1 MVNAVLYDP
10 ADALLSERDMKTM
23 NNRTKIATWI
33 GCVAVAFLPAFG
45 WAERVKD
52 ISQVQ
57 GVRGNQLV
65 GYGLVVGLDSS
76 GDQVTQT
83 PFTVQSIK
91 SMLAQLG
98 VNVPPNINPQ
108 TKNVA
113 AVMVHAEL
121 PPFSKPGQTIDVTVS
136 SMGNAKSLRGG
147 ALLMTPLKGI
157 NGEIYAIAQGS
168 LIVSGFGAEG
178 ADGSS
183 VTVNTPS
190 AGRIPNGA
198 TVERSI
204 PSPFDDE
211 PKITLNLNSP
221 DFTTAQRL
229 AASINN
235 TLGEGIASP
244 VDAVS
249 VDVRAPTSAAA
260 KVEFLSILENLPV
273 DPAAASAK
281 VVVNSRSG
289 TIVIGSDVR
298 IKEAAVAHGNLTVR
312 ISEDLQVSQ
321 PGAFAGGGQTVVT
334 PGTDVAIEEEDA
346 RMFVLSPGVSLQEL
360 VDAVNQ
366 VGAAPGDVIAVLEAL
381 QQAGAMSAQLIV
393 I

>member
-1 MVNAVLYDP
+1 MNTLNTLITWARCVGIAV
-10 ADALLSERDMKTM
+10 TV
-23 NNRTKIATWI
+23 WI
-33 GCVAVAFLPAFG
+33 GCLALAFMPALAL
-45 WAERVKD
+45 AERVKD

-98 VNVPPNINPQ
+98 VNVPANINPQ

-204 PSPFDDE
+204 PSPFDNE
-211 PKITLNLNSP
+211 PKITLNLHSP

-249 VDVRAPTSAAA
+249 VDVRAPVSAAA

-312 ISEDLQVSQ
+312 ISEDYQVSH
-321 PGAFAGGGQTVVT
+321 PGAFAQGGQTVVT
-334 PGTDVAIEEEDA
+334 PGSEVAIEEDDA

>member
-1 MVNAVLYDP
+1 MNTLNTLITWARCVGIAV
-10 ADALLSERDMKTM
+10 TV
-23 NNRTKIATWI
+23 WI
-33 GCVAVAFLPAFG
+33 GCLALAFMPALAL
-45 WAERVKD
+45 AERVKD

-98 VNVPPNINPQ
+98 VNVPSNINPQ

-121 PPFSKPGQTIDVTVS
+121 PPFAKPGQTIDVTVS

-178 ADGSS
+178 ADGSR

-198 TVERSI
+198 TVERSV

-211 PKITLNLNSP
+211 PRITLNLHAP

-249 VDVRAPTSAAA
+249 VDVRAPVSAAA

-273 DPAAASAK
+273 DTAAASAK

-312 ISEDLQVSQ
+312 ITEDYQVSQ
-321 PGAFAGGGQTVVT
+321 PGAFATGGQTVVT
-334 PGTDVAIEEEDA
+334 PGSEVDIEEEEA

>member
-1 MVNAVLYDP
+1 MVDAVLYDP

-23 NNRTKIATWI
+23 NNRKRIATWI
-33 GCVAVAFLPAFG
+33 GCVAIAFMPAFAL
-45 WAERVKD
+45 AERVKD

-204 PSPFDDE
+204 PSPFDNE
-211 PKITLNLNSP
+211 PKITLNLHSP

-249 VDVRAPTSAAA
+249 VDVRAPVSAAA

-312 ISEDLQVSQ
+312 ISEDYQVSQ
-321 PGAFAGGGQTVVT
+321 PGAFAEGGQTVVT
-334 PGTDVAIEEEDA
+334 PGSDVAIEEEDA

>member
-1 MVNAVLYDP
+1 
-10 ADALLSERDMKTM
+10 M
-23 NNRTKIATWI
+23 NNRRKITTWI
-33 GCVAVAFLPAFG
+33 GCVALAFMPAFAL
-45 WAERVKD
+45 AERVKD

-98 VNVPPNINPQ
+98 VNVPANINPQ

-178 ADGSS
+178 ADG
-183 VTVNTPS
+183 
-190 AGRIPNGA
+190 A
-198 TVERSI
+198 
-204 PSPFDDE
+204 
-211 PKITLNLNSP
+211 
-221 DFTTAQRL
+221 
-229 AASINN
+229 
-235 TLGEGIASP
+235 
-244 VDAVS
+244 
-249 VDVRAPTSAAA
+249 
-260 KVEFLSILENLPV
+260 
-273 DPAAASAK
+273 
-281 VVVNSRSG
+281 
-289 TIVIGSDVR
+289 
-298 IKEAAVAHGNLTVR
+298 
-312 ISEDLQVSQ
+312 
-321 PGAFAGGGQTVVT
+321 
-334 PGTDVAIEEEDA
+334 
-346 RMFVLSPGVSLQEL
+346 
-360 VDAVNQ
+360 
-366 VGAAPGDVIAVLEAL
+366 
-381 QQAGAMSAQLIV
+381 
-393 I
+393 

>member
-1 MVNAVLYDP
+1 MNTLNTLITWARCVGIAV
-10 ADALLSERDMKTM
+10 TV
-23 NNRTKIATWI
+23 WI
-33 GCVAVAFLPAFG
+33 GCLALAFVPAFAL
-45 WAERVKD
+45 AERVKD

-121 PPFSKPGQTIDVTVS
+121 PPFAKPGQTIDVTVS

-198 TVERSI
+198 TVERSV

-211 PKITLNLNSP
+211 PRITLNLNAP

-312 ISEDLQVSQ
+312 ITEDYQVSQ
-321 PGAFAGGGQTVVT
+321 PGAFATGGQTVVT
-334 PGTDVAIEEEDA
+334 PGSEVDIEEEDA

>member
-1 MVNAVLYDP
+1 M
-10 ADALLSERDMKTM
+10 TM
-23 NNRTKIATWI
+23 MQNLKKMIAWI
-33 GCVAVAFLPAFG
+33 GCAVLAFMPAFAL
-45 WAERVKD
+45 AERVKD

-121 PPFSKPGQTIDVTVS
+121 PPFAKPGQTIDVTVS

-198 TVERSI
+198 TVERSV
-204 PSPFDDE
+204 PSPFDNE

-249 VDVRAPTSAAA
+249 VDVRAPVSAAA

-298 IKEAAVAHGNLTVR
+298 IKRAAVAHGNLTVR

-321 PGAFAGGGQTVVT
+321 PGAFAGAGQTVVT
-334 PGTDVAIEEEDA
+334 PGSDVAIEEEDA

-381 QQAGAMSAQLIV
+381 QQAGAMNAQLIV

>member
-1 MVNAVLYDP
+1 MTTMKNL
-10 ADALLSERDMKTM
+10 KTM
-23 NNRTKIATWI
+23 ITWI
-33 GCVAVAFLPAFG
+33 GCAALAFMPAFAL
-45 WAERVKD
+45 AERVKD

-211 PKITLNLNSP
+211 PKITLNLNAP

-334 PGTDVAIEEEDA
+334 PGSEVSIEEEDA

>member
-1 MVNAVLYDP
+1 MNTLNTLITWARCVGIAV
-10 ADALLSERDMKTM
+10 TV
-23 NNRTKIATWI
+23 WI
-33 GCVAVAFLPAFG
+33 GCLALAFMPALAL
-45 WAERVKD
+45 AERVKD

-98 VNVPPNINPQ
+98 VNVPANINPQ

-204 PSPFDDE
+204 PSPFDNE
-211 PKITLNLNSP
+211 PKITLNLHSP

-249 VDVRAPTSAAA
+249 VDVRAPVSAAA

-312 ISEDLQVSQ
+312 ISEDYQVSQ
-321 PGAFAGGGQTVVT
+321 PGAFAQGGQTAVT
-334 PGTDVAIEEEDA
+334 PGSEVAIEEDDA

>member
-1 MVNAVLYDP
+1 
-10 ADALLSERDMKTM
+10 MKTLNTMM
-23 NNRTKIATWI
+23 NWARSIALAVITWSA
-33 GCVAVAFLPAFG
+33 CLALAFMPAFAL
-45 WAERVKD
+45 AERVKD

-121 PPFSKPGQTIDVTVS
+121 PPFAKPGQTIDVTVS

-198 TVERSI
+198 TVERSV

-211 PKITLNLNSP
+211 PKITLNLNAP

-312 ISEDLQVSQ
+312 ISEDYQVSQ
-321 PGAFAGGGQTVVT
+321 PGAFAGGGQTVVK
-334 PGTDVAIEEEDA
+334 PGSDVVIEEEDA

>member
-1 MVNAVLYDP
+1 MTTMKNL
-10 ADALLSERDMKTM
+10 KTM
-23 NNRTKIATWI
+23 ITWI
-33 GCVAVAFLPAFG
+33 GCAALAFMPAFAL
-45 WAERVKD
+45 AERVKD

-204 PSPFDDE
+204 PSPFNDE
-211 PKITLNLNSP
+211 PKITLNLNAP

-312 ISEDLQVSQ
+312 ISEDYQVSQ

-334 PGTDVAIEEEDA
+334 PGSDVAIEEEDA

>member
-23 NNRTKIATWI
+23 NSRTKIATWI
-33 GCVAVAFLPAFG
+33 GCVAIALLPAFAL
-45 WAERVKD
+45 AERVKD

-273 DPAAASAK
+273 DPAAASAM

>member
-1 MVNAVLYDP
+1 
-10 ADALLSERDMKTM
+10 MKTLNTMM
-23 NNRTKIATWI
+23 NWARSVALAVITWSA
-33 GCVAVAFLPAFG
+33 CLALAFMPAFAL
-45 WAERVKD
+45 AERVKD

-121 PPFSKPGQTIDVTVS
+121 PPFAKPGQTIDVTVS

-198 TVERSI
+198 TVERSV

-211 PKITLNLNSP
+211 PKITLNLNAP

-249 VDVRAPTSAAA
+249 VDVRAPVSAAA

-312 ISEDLQVSQ
+312 ISEDYQVSQ

-334 PGTDVAIEEEDA
+334 PGSDVAIEEEDA

>member
-1 MVNAVLYDP
+1 MNTLNTLITWARCVGIAV
-10 ADALLSERDMKTM
+10 TV
-23 NNRTKIATWI
+23 WI
-33 GCVAVAFLPAFG
+33 GCLALAFMPALAL
-45 WAERVKD
+45 AERVKD

-98 VNVPPNINPQ
+98 VNVPSNINPQ

-121 PPFSKPGQTIDVTVS
+121 PPFAKPGQTIDVTVS

-178 ADGSS
+178 ADGSR

-198 TVERSI
+198 TVERSV

-211 PKITLNLNSP
+211 PRITLNLNAP

-249 VDVRAPTSAAA
+249 VDVRAPVSAAA

-273 DPAAASAK
+273 DTAAASAK

-312 ISEDLQVSQ
+312 ITEDYQVSQ
-321 PGAFAGGGQTVVT
+321 PGAFATGGQTVVT
-334 PGTDVAIEEEDA
+334 PGSEVDIEEEEA
-346 RMFVLSPGVSLQEL
+346 RMFVLIPGVSLQEL

-366 VGAAPGDVIAVLEAL
+366 VGAAPGDLIAVLEAL

>member
-1 MVNAVLYDP
+1 MVNAALYDP

-23 NNRTKIATWI
+23 NSRTKIATWI
-33 GCVAVAFLPAFG
+33 GCVAIALLPAFAL
-45 WAERVKD
+45 AERVKD

>member
-1 MVNAVLYDP
+1 MMQNLKK
-10 ADALLSERDMKTM
+10 M
-23 NNRTKIATWI
+23 IAWI
-33 GCVAVAFLPAFG
+33 GCAVLAFMPAFAL
-45 WAERVKD
+45 AERVKD

-121 PPFSKPGQTIDVTVS
+121 PPFAKPGQTIDVTVS

-198 TVERSI
+198 TVERSV
-204 PSPFDDE
+204 PSPFDNE

-249 VDVRAPTSAAA
+249 VDVRAPVSAAA

-298 IKEAAVAHGNLTVR
+298 IKRAAVAHGNLTVR

-321 PGAFAGGGQTVVT
+321 PGAFAGAGQTVVT
-334 PGTDVAIEEEDA
+334 PGSDVAIEEEDA

-381 QQAGAMSAQLIV
+381 QQAGAMNAQLIV

>member
-1 MVNAVLYDP
+1 MNTLN
-10 ADALLSERDMKTM
+10 TM
-23 NNRTKIATWI
+23 MTWAR
-33 GCVAVAFLPAFG
+33 CVALAVTVWTGCLALAFMPAFAL
-45 WAERVKD
+45 AERVKD

-121 PPFSKPGQTIDVTVS
+121 PPFAKPGQTIDVTVS

-198 TVERSI
+198 TVERSV

-211 PKITLNLNSP
+211 PRITLNLNAP

-312 ISEDLQVSQ
+312 ITEDYQVSQ
-321 PGAFAGGGQTVVT
+321 PGAFAAGGQTVVT
-334 PGTDVAIEEEDA
+334 PGSEVDIEEEDA

>member
-1 MVNAVLYDP
+1 MNTLNTLITWARCVGIAV
-10 ADALLSERDMKTM
+10 TV
-23 NNRTKIATWI
+23 WI
-33 GCVAVAFLPAFG
+33 GCLALAFMPALAL
-45 WAERVKD
+45 AERVKD

-98 VNVPPNINPQ
+98 VNVPSNINPQ

-121 PPFSKPGQTIDVTVS
+121 PPFAKPGQTIDVTVS

-178 ADGSS
+178 EDGSR

-198 TVERSI
+198 TVERSV

-211 PKITLNLNSP
+211 PRITLNLHAP

-249 VDVRAPTSAAA
+249 VDVRAPVSAAA

-273 DPAAASAK
+273 DTAAASAK

-312 ISEDLQVSQ
+312 ITEDYQVSQ
-321 PGAFAGGGQTVVT
+321 PGAFATGGQTVVT
-334 PGTDVAIEEEDA
+334 PGSEVDIEEEEA

>member
-1 MVNAVLYDP
+1 
-10 ADALLSERDMKTM
+10 MKTLNTMM
-23 NNRTKIATWI
+23 NWARCVTLAVVTWAACLALAFMPAIA
-33 GCVAVAFLPAFG
+33 L
-45 WAERVKD
+45 AERVKD

-121 PPFSKPGQTIDVTVS
+121 PPFAKPGQTIDVTVS

-147 ALLMTPLKGI
+147 ALLMTPMKGI

-198 TVERSI
+198 TVERSV

-211 PKITLNLNSP
+211 PRITLNLNAP

-312 ISEDLQVSQ
+312 ITEDYQVSQ
-321 PGAFAGGGQTVVT
+321 PGAFAAGGQTVVT
-334 PGTDVAIEEEDA
+334 PGSEVDIEEEDA

>member
-1 MVNAVLYDP
+1 MNTLNTLITWARCVGIAV
-10 ADALLSERDMKTM
+10 TV
-23 NNRTKIATWI
+23 WI
-33 GCVAVAFLPAFG
+33 GCLALAFMPALAL
-45 WAERVKD
+45 AERVKD

-98 VNVPPNINPQ
+98 VNVPANINPQ

-204 PSPFDDE
+204 PSPFDNE
-211 PKITLNLNSP
+211 PKITLNLHSP

-249 VDVRAPTSAAA
+249 VDVRAPVSAAA

-312 ISEDLQVSQ
+312 ISEDYQVSQ
-321 PGAFAGGGQTVVT
+321 PGAFAQGGQTVVT
-334 PGTDVAIEEEDA
+334 PGSDVAIEEEDA

>member
-1 MVNAVLYDP
+1 MTT
-10 ADALLSERDMKTM
+10 MKNLKKM
-23 NNRTKIATWI
+23 ITWI
-33 GCVAVAFLPAFG
+33 GCAALAFMPAFAL
-45 WAERVKD
+45 AERVKD

-204 PSPFDDE
+204 PSPFDNE
-211 PKITLNLNSP
+211 PKITLNLNAP

-298 IKEAAVAHGNLTVR
+298 LKEAAVAHGNLTVR

-321 PGAFAGGGQTVVT
+321 PGAFAGAGQTVIT
-334 PGTDVAIEEEDA
+334 PGSDVAIEEEDA

>member
-1 MVNAVLYDP
+1 MNTLNTLITWARCVGIAVTVWMGCLALAFMP
-10 ADALLSERDMKTM
+10 ALAL
-23 NNRTKIATWI
+23 
-33 GCVAVAFLPAFG
+33 
-45 WAERVKD
+45 AERVKD

-98 VNVPPNINPQ
+98 VNVPSNINPQ

-121 PPFSKPGQTIDVTVS
+121 PPFAKPGQTIDVTVS

-178 ADGSS
+178 ADGSR

-198 TVERSI
+198 TVERSV

-211 PKITLNLNSP
+211 PRITLNLHAP

-249 VDVRAPTSAAA
+249 VDVRAPVSAAA

-273 DPAAASAK
+273 DTAAASAK

-312 ISEDLQVSQ
+312 ITEDYQVSQ
-321 PGAFAGGGQTVVT
+321 PGAFATGGQTVVT
-334 PGTDVAIEEEDA
+334 PGSEVDIEEEEA

>member
-1 MVNAVLYDP
+1 MNTLNTLITWARCVGIAVTVWMGCLALAFMP
-10 ADALLSERDMKTM
+10 ALAL
-23 NNRTKIATWI
+23 
-33 GCVAVAFLPAFG
+33 
-45 WAERVKD
+45 AERVKD

-98 VNVPPNINPQ
+98 VNVPSNINPQ

-121 PPFSKPGQTIDVTVS
+121 PPFAKPGQTIDVTVS

-178 ADGSS
+178 EDGSR

-198 TVERSI
+198 TVERSV

-211 PKITLNLNSP
+211 PRITLNLNAP

-249 VDVRAPTSAAA
+249 VDVRAPVSAAA

-273 DPAAASAK
+273 DTAAASAK

-312 ISEDLQVSQ
+312 ITEDYQVSQ
-321 PGAFAGGGQTVVT
+321 PGAFATGGQTVVT
-334 PGTDVAIEEEDA
+334 PGSEVDIEEEEA